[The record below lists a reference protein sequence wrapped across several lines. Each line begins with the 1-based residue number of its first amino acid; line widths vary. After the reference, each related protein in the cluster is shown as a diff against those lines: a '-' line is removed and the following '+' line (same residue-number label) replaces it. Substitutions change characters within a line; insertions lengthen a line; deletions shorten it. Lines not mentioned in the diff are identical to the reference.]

1 MITFAFCLPLLTAV
15 SATPRVTSVVP
26 GQELIDSV
34 SPPGFFADKLKQS
47 NSNFGSLDLLGS
59 CCGES
64 KGQAFQV
71 AQSVNTNNI
80 YGSTIDVAKG
90 IFDKTNCSH
99 VDSQSLDATVSVDC
113 NYFFVFKNKAHAEH
127 DYAAN
132 CVPAA
137 VCKDDVVGMTKGLVG
152 TYGVVLQILQG
163 NLGSLYWLGEGQ
175 LNECYKAMHQINT
188 GKIEDLFVTKPGL
201 VIAGHV
207 LTHDTVME
215 IPGMTKLGVKESL
228 SSCKDDGSVGYLFVH
243 KNLYWSNKK
252 DEVDL
257 GEFTKFKQEKEKQK
271 LEAAK
276 KKAEAAAREA
286 EAQKKKEADEK
297 AAAEAAASEKALKI
311 QPMDP
316 SQERQVT
323 LATAPA
329 LMAEVVKEQADD
341 AKEAEAEVKGGTA
354 AAKPVPAVPPVAP
367 ASAVAAAPLPP
378 ALPAVPTPA
387 QKPSSLSALALAQQ
401 AEQQVGGLG
410 EVSKSMAGSDKAEKV
425 SSASETFQQQV
436 DKAVQA
442 SAAAKKA
449 ATGAAKAGVEKVA
462 AASEKD
468 AKTVSAIASRRLSGD
483 IIV

>member
-1 MITFAFCLPLLTAV
+1 MTSTRTPSPRSTSLNSAVTMQAKLFKSHSPSIQTISTDRQLTLRRASSTRPTAAIWLHAAISGV
-15 SATPRVTSVVP
+15 FLCSECCRV
-26 GQELIDSV
+26 
-34 SPPGFFADKLKQS
+34 FFVWLVYVLSEDA
-47 NSNFGSLDLLGS
+47 
-59 CCGES
+59 C
-64 KGQAFQV
+64 
-71 AQSVNTNNI
+71 VNPAE
-80 YGSTIDVAKG
+80 G
-90 IFDKTNCSH
+90 H

-257 GEFTKFKQEKEKQK
+257 GEFTKFKQ
-271 LEAAK
+271 AH
-276 KKAEAAAREA
+276 
-286 EAQKKKEADEK
+286 
-297 AAAEAAASEKALKI
+297 ALQRMLRKC
-311 QPMDP
+311 
-316 SQERQVT
+316 V
-323 LATAPA
+323 
-329 LMAEVVKEQADD
+329 
-341 AKEAEAEVKGGTA
+341 
-354 AAKPVPAVPPVAP
+354 
-367 ASAVAAAPLPP
+367 
-378 ALPAVPTPA
+378 
-387 QKPSSLSALALAQQ
+387 
-401 AEQQVGGLG
+401 
-410 EVSKSMAGSDKAEKV
+410 
-425 SSASETFQQQV
+425 
-436 DKAVQA
+436 
-442 SAAAKKA
+442 
-449 ATGAAKAGVEKVA
+449 
-462 AASEKD
+462 
-468 AKTVSAIASRRLSGD
+468 
-483 IIV
+483 